1 MCGLVT
7 LSLFM
12 DLSLCATLSLAF
24 KFSSSPRGQVLL
36 NIMLQMEKKS
46 YKIIQDSIA
55 CWGLSKTEILCN
67 SSLPPYND

>member
-12 DLSLCATLSLAF
+12 DLSLCAPLSLAF
-24 KFSSSPRGQVLL
+24 KFSSSPKGQVLL
-36 NIMLQMEKKS
+36 IQMEKKS

-55 CWGLSKTEILCN
+55 C
-67 SSLPPYND
+67 